1 MKWLYE
7 FSVNQEKELEQIDIT
22 KDEQGNEVKTT
33 KKVKKIVPIKF
44 KIQKP
49 TRRLFDDAELFYAV
63 KLSEG
68 IKSGLLTKALLAK
81 RYQNDGGAMSEPEKQ
96 KYSKLYID
104 LYNKET
110 EFQKVSLNLENISPE
125 EKTTKIA
132 SLIGELTEIRQE
144 LQTVEFS
151 QISLFDQTAE
161 NRARNQTIMWWVL
174 SLSHIKNEQNEDFTP
189 LFDAKTFEEKLDKY
203 DSLEDQDDPFW
214 QEVFKKLAYF
224 ISFWYMGKISSTE
237 DFERAEKFYIPI
249 QTDIEQKENT
259 TESKVSDAK

>member
-1 MKWLYE
+1 MKWLNE
-7 FSVNQEKELEQIDIT
+7 FTVNQQKEVEQVEVTNDA
-22 KDEQGNEVKTT
+22 QGNEIKTT
-33 KKVKKIVPIKF
+33 KKVKKVVPIKF

-49 TRRLFDDAELFYAV
+49 TRRLFDDAELFYGV

-96 KYSKLYID
+96 KYSQLYID

-125 EKTTKIA
+125 EKTAKVASIIA
-132 SLIGELTEIRQE
+132 ELTEIRQE
-144 LQTVEFS
+144 LQNLEFS

-174 SLSHIKNEQNEDFTP
+174 NLSHKKDEKNEDFVP
-189 LFDAKTFEEKLDKY
+189 LFNGKTFDEKIEHY
-203 DSLEDQDDPFW
+203 DSLEEQDDPFW
-214 QEVFKKLAYF
+214 NEVFKKLAYF
-224 ISFWYMGKISSTE
+224 ISFWYMGKISSPE

-249 QTDIEQKENT
+249 QTDIDKKENT
-259 TESKVSDAK
+259 TEPKVSDAK

>member
-7 FSVNQEKELEQIDIT
+7 FSVNQEKELEQIDIA
-22 KDEQGNEVKTT
+22 KDDQGNEVKTT
-33 KKVKKIVPIKF
+33 KKVKKIIPIKF

-63 KLSEG
+63 KISEG
-68 IKSGLLTKALLAK
+68 IKAGLLTKALLAK

-96 KYSKLYID
+96 KYSQLYIG

-125 EKTTKIA
+125 EKTAKIA
-132 SLIGELTEIRQE
+132 SLIGELTEIRQD
-144 LQTVEFS
+144 LQALEFS

-174 SLSHIKNEQNEDFTP
+174 NLSHIKNENNEDFIP
-189 LFDAKTFEEKLDKY
+189 LFDGKIFEEKLEKY
-203 DSLEDQDDPFW
+203 DSLEDKDDSFW
-214 QEVFKKLAYF
+214 NEVFKKLAYF
-224 ISFWYMGKISSTE
+224 ISFWYMGKISSSE
-237 DFERAEKFYIPI
+237 DFERAEKFYIPT
-249 QTDIEQKENT
+249 QNDIDQKENVV
-259 TESKVSDAK
+259 EPKVSDSN